1 MSDTGQAAAT
11 REGPRT
17 AGLVIPSPRE
27 SPGSTTSSE
36 NVSAVRGGVDH
47 LAICYP
53 GVRYALERL
62 GSRGL
67 L

>member
-1 MSDTGQAAAT
+1 MSDTGGAAT

-17 AGLVIPSPRE
+17 ADLVIPSPRK
-27 SPGSTTSSE
+27 SLRSTTSSE
-36 NVSAVRGGVDH
+36 NVSTVQGEVDH

-62 GSRGL
+62 GSREL